1 MVKSKIGLA
10 VSAVS
15 TVIASLFVS
24 VSICAFFGLTP
35 TLNGGYVMNYY
46 FKIVSCYVYATLFK
60 S

>member
-35 TLNGGYVMNYY
+35 TLNGGYVMNY
-46 FKIVSCYVYATLFK
+46 FKIVSCYLYATLFK